1 MRFFV
6 RRTPKTPNIMLQ
18 NIGDG
23 ATPTR
28 ASHKQ
33 PPRRSRI
40 RSCFE
45 SLLPKLRLPVAVLTG
60 AIITAFTTFALV
72 RHVQH
77 EIANAKVSSDPRK
90 WMQIARTEAYDAC
103 YYGCNDCRH
112 TDWAYNACK
121 MTARA
126 NVTGVICDGNLM
138 WNWAARYPT
147 ECLEAVG
154 ELYKAEALRKL
165 KQTYRNQLALIILT
179 VLAGIIGAVITCKIW
194 SCTAARCQ
202 ARPRSRPS
210 SGPSTYQAADNE
222 PSPPP
227 KFPPRMR
234 GGAGRSAGRITL
246 ITTAFASIVSR
257 SRAYPCTGHGPIADQ
272 YFINANKTLYGVVHG
287 WLSDCYDYTC
297 GCTTF
302 CWGMGGDSWG
312 MGGDSWGMGGDSW
325 GMDCDSWG
333 MDGDSWGMGG
343 DSCGRSCST
352 TCRTCTASNAAPIEY
367 VNAILGHVKA
377 CGFELMD
384 VVDGDVNMR
393 VANPLI
399 EKKWWVKIS
408 VNKFNLTDVT
418 DPSIFCLHDF
428 ANN

>member
-18 NIGDG
+18 NIEDG

-33 PPRRSRI
+33 PPRWSRI

-77 EIANAKVSSDPRK
+77 EIANAKVSPDPRK

-103 YYGCNDCRH
+103 YYGCNDCGR

-210 SGPSTYQAADNE
+210 SGPSRYQAADNE

-227 KFPPRMR
+227 HFPPRMR
-234 GGAGRSAGRITL
+234 GGAGRSAGRIAL

-302 CWGMGGDSWG
+302 CWGMGGDS
-312 MGGDSWGMGGDSW
+312 
-325 GMDCDSWG
+325 
-333 MDGDSWGMGG
+333 
-343 DSCGRSCST
+343 CGRSCST
-352 TCRTCTASNAAPIEY
+352 TCSTCTASNTAPIKY

-384 VVDGDVNMR
+384 VVDGGVNMR

>member
-6 RRTPKTPNIMLQ
+6 RRTSKTPNIVLQ
-18 NIGDG
+18 NLEDG

-28 ASHKQ
+28 VSYKQ
-33 PPRRSRI
+33 PPWWSRI

-45 SLLPKLRLPVAVLTG
+45 SLLPKLRLPVIVLTG
-60 AIITAFTTFALV
+60 ANITAFTTFALV

-77 EIANAKVSSDPRK
+77 EIANAKVSSDPGK

-103 YYGCNDCRH
+103 YYGCNDCDD

-138 WNWAARYPT
+138 WNWAARYPID
-147 ECLEAVG
+147 CLKAVG
-154 ELYKAEALRKL
+154 EFYKAEALRKL
-165 KQTYRNQLALIILT
+165 KQTYRNQLAVIILT

-194 SCTAARCQ
+194 NCTAAICQ
-202 ARPRSRPS
+202 ARARSHPS
-210 SGPSTYQAADNE
+210 SGPFRYQAASKE

-227 KFPPRMR
+227 YFLPKMR
-234 GGAGRSAGRITL
+234 GGGRSAGRIAL

-257 SRAYPCTGHGPIADQ
+257 SRAYPCTGYGPIADQ
-272 YFINANKTLYGVVHG
+272 YFINANQTLYGVVHG
-287 WLSDCYDYTC
+287 WFSDCYDYTC
-297 GCTTF
+297 SCTTS
-302 CWGMGGDSWG
+302 CVGGGGDGSEG
-312 MGGDSWGMGGDSW
+312 
-325 GMDCDSWG
+325 
-333 MDGDSWGMGG
+333 
-343 DSCGRSCST
+343 SCST
-352 TCRTCTASNAAPIEY
+352 TCSTCTASDAAPIEY
-367 VNAILGHVKA
+367 VNATLGHVKA
-377 CGFELMD
+377 CGFELVD
-384 VVDGDVNMR
+384 AVDGDVNMR